1 MSDFTT
7 NTANP
12 ELATRPERYEPQTI
26 EQKWADRW
34 AANPDLYRAEPSSS
48 PRKKYYVLE
57 MLPYPSGALH
67 MGHVRNYSIGDALA
81 RYMWMT
87 DHNVL
92 HPMGWDAF
100 GLPAENAA
108 LKNNTPPR
116 DWTLANIAAMKAQM
130 KRLGFAY
137 DWSKEVATCLPDYY
151 RWTQWFFLKFLERG
165 LAYRKSSKVNW
176 CPECQTVLA
185 NEQVLSNGCCWRHE
199 TTTVEQRELAEQ
211 WFLRITDYADQLL
224 DELDDLPG
232 WPEKVKTMQR
242 NWIGRSEGALVDF
255 KLDGM
260 AGPAGDKVTVF
271 TTRIDTIYG
280 ATSLQLAPE
289 HPIVTDVIANDPAL
303 LAKIEDLMN
312 EQRRAK
318 EAGDVGAIEKHGV
331 ATGRYAINP
340 FNNEKVP
347 IWVANYVLLDYGTGA
362 IMSVPAHDER
372 DYEFAK
378 KYELDIRV
386 VIYPRREGD
395 APDGEPNE
403 PILPFVETNSLL
415 INSDQWS
422 GLPSQDAIEKMSKYA
437 EEHGFGKAT
446 TTFRL
451 KDWGISRQR
460 YWGTPIPVIYCP
472 TDGIVPVPE
481 SDLPVLLP
489 ENVTITLA
497 GGSPLKD
504 VPEFVNVKCPKCGQ
518 PARRET
524 DTMDTFVDSSWY
536 FYRYTDPTLTAAP
549 VDGKTIDY
557 WFPIDQYIG
566 GVEHAILHLIYSRFW
581 TKFMRDIGLVKN
593 DEPVERLFTQGMVIK
608 NGAKM
613 SKSLGNV
620 VSPDDMVAR
629 YGADATRMY
638 TLFAAPPDRDL
649 DWQDLGVEGVSRFLS
664 RVYRFVAR
672 NAPSGLSS
680 PSDLSSRG
688 EAGGSALS
696 GRAAL
701 QGRAKD
707 SNSVSGAMPSER
719 KARVDDP
726 ATSRFD
732 DELLSAPNEAI
743 ESAAEGLAF
752 ARSLKKHSAPA
763 KGVVPNVSEG
773 HAVSSPGDHGGQL
786 SPAARNVQ
794 RKLHQTIKR
803 ITDDFGGRWHFN
815 TSIAAIMELTN
826 ELYAYEEAV
835 QKGEQSAPA
844 ALMADVQR
852 DLVLMLAPFAP
863 YLAHELWEMLG
874 QASELLRA
882 PWPKYDP
889 ALAKQEEVE
898 VAVQVNGKIKARITV
913 PADADDESVR
923 SLALADE
930 KAKAAIE
937 GKDVV
942 KVLVVKGRLVNIVV
956 K

>member
-1 MSDFTT
+1 MSDSTT

-12 ELATRPERYEPQTI
+12 EPATRPERYEPQTI
-26 EQKWADRW
+26 EQKWSEHW

-67 MGHVRNYSIGDALA
+67 MGHVRNYAIGDALA
-81 RYMWMT
+81 RYMWMQG
-87 DHNVL
+87 HNVL

-116 DWTLANIAAMKAQM
+116 EWTLGNIDAMKVQM

-151 RWTQWFFLKFLERG
+151 RWNQWFFLKFLERG

-185 NEQVLSNGCCWRHE
+185 NEQVLPNGCCWRHE
-199 TTTVEQRELAEQ
+199 ITTVEQRELEQ

-224 DELDDLPG
+224 DELDNLPG

-255 KLDGM
+255 RLDGI
-260 AGPAGDKVTVF
+260 AGPAGDKITVF
-271 TTRIDTIYG
+271 TTRIDTIFG

-289 HPIVTDVIANDPAL
+289 HPVVTDLIANDPAL
-303 LAKIEDLMN
+303 LAKVEDLIN

-331 ATGRYAINP
+331 PTDRYALNP

-378 KYELDIRV
+378 KYDLDIRV

-415 INSDQWS
+415 INSGEWN
-422 GLPSQDAIEKMSKYA
+422 GLPSEEAIAKMSKYA

-446 TTFRL
+446 VTFRL

-460 YWGTPIPVIYCP
+460 YWGTPIPVIYCSK
-472 TDGIVPVPE
+472 DGIVPVPE
-481 SDLPVLLP
+481 QDLPVVLP
-489 ENVTITLA
+489 ENVQITLA

-504 VPEFVNVKCPKCGQ
+504 VPEFVNVKCPKCGG

-536 FYRYTDPTLTAAP
+536 FYRYTDPTLTTAP
-549 VDGKTIDY
+549 LDSATIDY

-593 DEPVERLFTQGMVIK
+593 DEPVARLFTQGMVIK
-608 NGAKM
+608 DGAKM
-613 SKSLGNV
+613 SKNLGNV
-620 VSPDDMVAR
+620 VSPEDMIAR

-649 DWQDLGVEGVSRFLS
+649 DWQDAGVEGVSRFLS
-664 RVYRFVAR
+664 RIYRFVAR

-680 PSDLSSRG
+680 PG
-688 EAGGSALS
+688 AAEGSALS
-696 GRAAL
+696 
-701 QGRAKD
+701 
-707 SNSVSGAMPSER
+707 SSSGVIPSE
-719 KARVDDP
+719 V
-726 ATSRFD
+726 
-732 DELLSAPNEAI
+732 
-743 ESAAEGLAF
+743 EG
-752 ARSLKKHSAPA
+752 P
-763 KGVVPNVSEG
+763 
-773 HAVSSPGDHGGQL
+773 AVSSQGDGARHL
-786 SPAARNVQ
+786 SPAARAIQ

-815 TSIAAIMELTN
+815 TSIAAIMELLN
-826 ELYAYEEAV
+826 ELYAYEDAV
-835 QKGEQSAPA
+835 QKNETPAPP

-874 QASELLRA
+874 ERCELLRA

-889 ALAKQEEVE
+889 ALAKEEEVE
-898 VAVQVNGKIKARITV
+898 IAVQVNGKIKARITV
-913 PADADDESVR
+913 PADADDEAVR

-930 KAKAAIE
+930 KVKAAIE
-937 GKDVV
+937 GKEVA